1 MKNMFIK
8 ASAIALL
15 AIGFSTSAQ
24 AGFSAYGSYWNSDQ
38 EGFGAG
44 VKYEKRFLADFVAAD
59 VSAGYIDF
67 SSEDTQ
73 VIPLETSL
81 TLRIPFFIEPYA
93 GLGVGYYPIESDND
107 YQSSTGYFGVVGIQA
122 TILGIGALAEYRYLD
137 AKEEFLDGNTFNLG
151 LTISF

>member
-1 MKNMFIK
+1 MKSKLFK
-8 ASAIALL
+8 AASIALL
-15 AIGFSTSAQ
+15 AVGLSNSAQ
-24 AGFSAYGSYWNSDQ
+24 AGLSAYGSYWNSDQ
-38 EGFGAG
+38 DGYGAG
-44 VKYEKRFLADFVAAD
+44 IRYEKRFLADFVAAD

-67 SSEDTQ
+67 NSEDTQ

-93 GLGVGYYPIESDND
+93 GLGAGYYPIESDLD
-107 YQSSTGYFGVVGIQA
+107 YQSSTGYFGVIGIQA
-122 TILGIGALAEYRYLD
+122 TIFGIGALAEYRYLD